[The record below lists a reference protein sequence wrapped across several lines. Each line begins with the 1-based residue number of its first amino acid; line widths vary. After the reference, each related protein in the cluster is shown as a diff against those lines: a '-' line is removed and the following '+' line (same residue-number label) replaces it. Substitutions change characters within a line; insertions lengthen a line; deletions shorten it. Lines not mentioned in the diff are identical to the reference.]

1 MSYFGNEMKYMTVKI
16 KTSRLNTNIDGAEE
30 QPRGS
35 KIKLRNTLISTVQ
48 MGREMTHEIKGQ
60 RHG

>member
-1 MSYFGNEMKYMTVKI
+1 MKYMTVKI